1 MSRDQMLFTH
11 LTERKWIVLSGLF
24 VIYMAS
30 NGITLHTLPLL
41 YPELIESFGWQASE
55 VTLPATVFFLIGAI
69 TSPPAGWL
77 LDKYSP
83 RKIIMV
89 GSLTLS
95 LALIGF
101 SQVQGLW
108 QLVAV
113 YACLGVGLS
122 LCGLV
127 SNMVVLTA
135 WFNEKRGRATGILL
149 MASSLGGV
157 LFPLAVGAALAAHG
171 WRSTLLGVGFATGAF
186 MIGSAWFL
194 LRDQPSGTTRVELD
208 RVQPGTEGFTG
219 GLTDVLR
226 QIDFYKV
233 LFLTGSLWFVIIA
246 LTQHQSIY
254 LTQDVGLSKAQ
265 LPGLFSLFFA
275 CSVLGK
281 LGFGILSEH
290 FSVSRVMAASNLTLA
305 TALILLTQVRAD
317 SHWLLLSYAAIAG
330 VGFSGAFTCIQLL
343 VAYLYR
349 GPSYGRILAVVVLA
363 DTLCGAL
370 GTRLIGLARESQGDY
385 RSALAGLIA
394 LSLIATMLV
403 MTFKT
408 DNAAGRSLTQP
419 ET

>member
-1 MSRDQMLFTH
+1 MLLTH
-11 LTERKWIVLSGLF
+11 LTKRKWIVLSGLF
-24 VIYMAS
+24 LIYMAS

-41 YPELIESFGWQASE
+41 YPELIESFGWQASQ
-55 VTLPATVFFLIGAI
+55 VTLPATVFFLIGAM

-83 RKIIMV
+83 RKIILV

-95 LALIGF
+95 VALIGF
-101 SQVQGLW
+101 SQVQELW
-108 QLVAV
+108 QLVSI
-113 YACLGVGLS
+113 YALLGLGLS

-135 WFNEKRGRATGILL
+135 WFDERRGRATGILL

-157 LFPLAVGAALAAHG
+157 LFPLAVGAALTAYG
-171 WRSTLLGVGFATGAF
+171 WRSTMLGVGFFTGTL

-194 LRDQPSGTTRVELD
+194 LRDTRTETPLD
-208 RVQPGTEGFTG
+208 AYRSAKSITQGFAG
-219 GLTDVLR
+219 GLTDVLK
-226 QIDFYKV
+226 QINFYKV

-254 LTQDVGLSKAQ
+254 LTQDVGLPKAQ

-281 LGFGILSEH
+281 LGFGVLSEY
-290 FSVSRVMAASNLTLA
+290 FSVKRVMAASNLTLA
-305 TALILLTQVRAD
+305 TALFFLTQVSAE
-317 SHWLLLSYAAIAG
+317 SHWLLLTYAAIAG

-349 GPSYGRILAVVVLA
+349 GPSYGRILAIVVLI

-370 GTRLIGLARESQGDY
+370 GTRLLGLAREFQGDY
-385 RSALAGLIA
+385 RNALAGLIA
-394 LSLIATMLV
+394 LSLTATVLV
-403 MTFKT
+403 MTLKT
-408 DNAAGRSLTQP
+408 NNTGGRAP
-419 ET
+419 ARPKA

>member
-127 SNMVVLTA
+127 SNMVV
-135 WFNEKRGRATGILL
+135 
-149 MASSLGGV
+149 
-157 LFPLAVGAALAAHG
+157 
-171 WRSTLLGVGFATGAF
+171 
-186 MIGSAWFL
+186 
-194 LRDQPSGTTRVELD
+194 
-208 RVQPGTEGFTG
+208 
-219 GLTDVLR
+219 
-226 QIDFYKV
+226 
-233 LFLTGSLWFVIIA
+233 
-246 LTQHQSIY
+246 
-254 LTQDVGLSKAQ
+254 
-265 LPGLFSLFFA
+265 
-275 CSVLGK
+275 
-281 LGFGILSEH
+281 
-290 FSVSRVMAASNLTLA
+290 
-305 TALILLTQVRAD
+305 
-317 SHWLLLSYAAIAG
+317 
-330 VGFSGAFTCIQLL
+330 
-343 VAYLYR
+343 
-349 GPSYGRILAVVVLA
+349 
-363 DTLCGAL
+363 
-370 GTRLIGLARESQGDY
+370 
-385 RSALAGLIA
+385 
-394 LSLIATMLV
+394 
-403 MTFKT
+403 TF
-408 DNAAGRSLTQP
+408 
-419 ET
+419 